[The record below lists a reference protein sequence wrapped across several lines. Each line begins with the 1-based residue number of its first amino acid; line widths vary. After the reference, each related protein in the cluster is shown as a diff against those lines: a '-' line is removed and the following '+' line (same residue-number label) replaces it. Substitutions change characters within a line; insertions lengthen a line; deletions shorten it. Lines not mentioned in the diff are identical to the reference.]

1 MTSMEEFVGRQNIT
15 RFTTLLITET
25 DTTKRELLQK
35 LLADEMVRQAGH
47 SDAKASFGYK
57 LK

>member
-15 RFTTLLITET
+15 HFTTLLITET

-35 LLADEMVRQAGH
+35 LLADEMVSKPAT
-47 SDAKASFGYK
+47 AT
-57 LK
+57 LKPHLATN

>member
-15 RFTTLLITET
+15 HFTTLLITET

-35 LLADEMVRQAGH
+35 LLADEMVRQAGQ